1 MRDEDMSENDRLFL
15 SQAQK
20 LGEKIER
27 ITELEA
33 ESKLLAD
40 NGLYQL
46 SVIDR
51 LEAEVARLREA
62 HSDARSALR
71 VACDWLMRIADK
83 YDPQDTEQAR
93 SLIRTMRLAGALQE
107 GSDD

>member
-1 MRDEDMSENDRLFL
+1 MSPHDRLLLLIDNLRGNREFRLVDADL
-15 SQAQK
+15 SA
-20 LGEKIER
+20 LIDIDAR

-33 ESKLLAD
+33 ES
-40 NGLYQL
+40 
-46 SVIDR
+46 
-51 LEAEVARLREA
+51 ARLREA

-71 VACDWLMRIADK
+71 VACDWLMRLADK

-93 SLIRTMRLAGALQE
+93 PLIRAMRLAGALQE